1 MKVLIAVV
9 ASLLIAA
16 PALAQ
21 RKDCEELKS
30 EIDAK
35 IKKNGVK
42 EFSLEIVPSEQV
54 KEGMG
59 AVVGSCDG
67 GTKKIVYKRGLS
79 PHSFTAS
86 TGATSRRC
94 GGASPDHPLVAALA
108 AAHADGWQVAHLLSS
123 RHREAARRRSAELK
137 GAVRRALL
145 AA

>member
-1 MKVLIAVV
+1 MKVVIAII

-42 EFSLEIVPSEQV
+42 EFSLTIVPNEQV
-54 KEGMG
+54 KEGEG

-67 GTKKIVYKRGLS
+67 GTKKIVYKRGS
-79 PHSFTAS
+79 
-86 TGATSRRC
+86 
-94 GGASPDHPLVAALA
+94 
-108 AAHADGWQVAHLLSS
+108 
-123 RHREAARRRSAELK
+123 
-137 GAVRRALL
+137 
-145 AA
+145 